1 MTLAENI
8 GVKIPEI
15 LLPKP
20 TIDHKKWSII
30 ACDQFTSEPE
40 YWEKVAGFVGDAPST
55 FHLILPEVWLKTPD
69 IDLRIQ
75 ATQIAMRNYLMDN
88 VFDAYSG
95 MILVERSFGSKTRTG
110 LMLALDLE
118 KYDYHPGSQTLIR
131 ATEGTILDRLP
142 PRMRVRRG
150 ASLECPH
157 IMVLYD
163 DPNQTVLAEVLKRKD
178 DLPVLYDFDLMEGSG
193 HLLGRLISR
202 KPILDSI
209 FSALATL
216 IEPKAYVSK
225 YGLTDDSAPLL
236 FAVGDG
242 NHSLATAK
250 AIWEELKP
258 YVGPDHPARYALVEL
273 VNLHDQALEFEP
285 IHRVLFNAGNDIIA
299 EMFSF
304 FKSDCTFSDVG
315 EMASLARLVNLSGQS
330 RQHFGILQAHGYT
343 LVELSNPRQTLAAGN
358 LQEFLDVYLTEHSGA
373 SIDYVHG
380 TETVE
385 RLGKMP
391 GNIGFFLPPILK
403 DSFFRTVIVDGALPR
418 KTFSMGKAEEKR
430 FYMECRLISD
440 QV

>member
-20 TIDHKKWSII
+20 NIDHTKWSVI

-40 YWEKVAGFVGDAPST
+40 YWEKVAGIVGEAPST

-69 IDLRIQ
+69 IDQRIRD
-75 ATQIAMRNYLMDN
+75 TQTTMRNYLKGE
-88 VFDAYSG
+88 VFDVYEG
-95 MILVERSFGSKTRTG
+95 MVLVERSFGNKTRTG

-118 KYDYHPGSQTLIR
+118 KYDYHTGSQTLIR

-142 PRMRVRRG
+142 PRMKVRRG
-150 ASLECPH
+150 APLECPH

-178 DLPVLYDFDLMEGSG
+178 DFPVLYDFDLMEGSG
-193 HLLGRLISR
+193 HLFGRLISR

-209 FSALATL
+209 ISALAAL
-216 IEPKAYVSK
+216 IEPTTYVSK
-225 YGLTDDSAPLL
+225 YGLTDDLAPLL

-258 YVGPDHPARYALVEL
+258 YVRPDHPARYALVEI
-273 VNLHDQALEFEP
+273 VNLHDQALEFEA
-285 IHRVLFNAGNDIIA
+285 IHRVLFNADNDFIA
-299 EMFSF
+299 KMQSF
-304 FKSDCTFSDVG
+304 FKSDCTLSDVG
-315 EMASLARLVNLSGQS
+315 EMDTLARLVNQTAQS
-330 RQHFGILQAHGYT
+330 RQQFGILQADGYT
-343 LVELSNPRQTLAAGN
+343 LVELKNRRQALAAGN

-385 RLGKMP
+385 RLGKVP